1 MEKRLEDFNLDDLF
15 SALETNVKKDIVSFE
30 DLVDLDRSL
39 KRELY
44 LGDIVDGVGTSI
56 EGCIRFWNQ
65 QDEDKNIPIEKR
77 EPIKIFINSPGGS
90 LTETFTMIDAIRLSK
105 TPVYTIA
112 TGPAYSG
119 GFFTFIAGHKKF
131 AYPHAS
137 FLYHEGSVGNAADAS
152 KFRNFA
158 DFYSKQLNQL
168 KDITLKYTKIT
179 PEEYQEHIKDDWWFT
194 AEEALKYGICDV
206 IIGEKNNGY
215 N

>member
-1 MEKRLEDFNLDDLF
+1 MKKRLEDFNLDDLF

-44 LGDIVDGVGTSI
+44 LGDIVDGIGTSI
-56 EGCIRFWNQ
+56 EGFIRFWNQ
-65 QDEDKNIPIEKR
+65 QDEEKNIPVDKR
-77 EPIKIFINSPGGS
+77 EPIKIFINSLGGS
-90 LTETFTMIDAIRLSK
+90 LTETFTMIDAISLSK

-179 PEEYQEHIKDDWWFT
+179 PDEYQEHIKDDWWFT

-206 IIGEKNNGY
+206 IVGEKE
-215 N
+215 

>member
-1 MEKRLEDFNLDDLF
+1 MI
-15 SALETNVKKDIVSFE
+15 AA
-30 DLVDLDRSL
+30 
-39 KRELY
+39 
-44 LGDIVDGVGTSI
+44 
-56 EGCIRFWNQ
+56 
-65 QDEDKNIPIEKR
+65 
-77 EPIKIFINSPGGS
+77 IKAS
-90 LTETFTMIDAIRLSK
+90 R
-105 TPVYTIA
+105 TPVYTINIG
-112 TGPAYSG
+112 TTYKES
-119 GFFTFIAGHKKF
+119 FFVYLAGHKKF

-206 IIGEKNNGY
+206 IIGEEK
-215 N
+215 

>member
-1 MEKRLEDFNLDDLF
+1 MFIY
-15 SALETNVKKDIVSFE
+15 S
-30 DLVDLDRSL
+30 
-39 KRELY
+39 
-44 LGDIVDGVGTSI
+44 TS
-56 EGCIRFWNQ
+56 
-65 QDEDKNIPIEKR
+65 
-77 EPIKIFINSPGGS
+77 IKIFINSPGGS